1 MSEEY
6 DSSSEAPSVFWPL
19 LILLVGLIVWFGF
32 QDYSLNNQRVVFSQ
46 QLDQATPVFNA
57 ARNWQGRYN
66 AMMKDLIDTSS
77 KSPNAAAIA
86 KEAVQ
91 AGVQVGLIRIQQNST
106 NSTTTPAAPAAS
118 SAPAADSSTPS
129 TDSTTTK

>member
-1 MSEEY
+1 MSDEY
-6 DSSSEAPSVFWPL
+6 DSSNEAPSVFWPF

-106 NSTTTPAAPAAS
+106 NAAGTPAAP
-118 SAPAADSSTPS
+118 APAADSSTPS
-129 TDSTTTK
+129 TDSSSTK